1 MENQMWLLG
10 ATAVLSTL
18 FVHKISWSLNKDWS
32 FSQAYAKQE
41 KHLWVIV
48 QELVLAWKTV
58 KTTVIKLKINSSK

>member
-10 ATAVLSTL
+10 ATAVLCIL
-18 FVHKISWSLNKDWS
+18 FVRKISWSLNKDQP
-32 FSQAYAKQE
+32 FSQACAKQE

-58 KTTVIKLKINSSK
+58 KTTVIKLKINSLK